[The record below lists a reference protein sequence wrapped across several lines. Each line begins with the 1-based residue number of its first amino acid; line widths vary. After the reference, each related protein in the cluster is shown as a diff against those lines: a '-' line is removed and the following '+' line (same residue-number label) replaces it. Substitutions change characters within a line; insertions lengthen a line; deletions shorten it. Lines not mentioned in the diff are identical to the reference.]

1 MATTE
6 NHLIYLLLK
15 QNKIIDLC
23 FWAFEMIREEPEKFQ
38 TFSRRRDFPGLY
50 RQTWSLCMWKSCTH
64 PSTCS
69 WPTLRVCLWLK
80 EGRTSNIGWSAPH
93 STTPSWTLE
102 RRERSY
108 PSLMSFCPSTWRS
121 VAEETSINII
131 IITGVQSG
139 GHRWVLHC
147 VLQKL
152 CFVECLFTIVGVK
165 VRFSFPDCDCGSSGS
180 EFFGPKPGCL
190 LHHGGGGRRETAD
203 GPGRSLQTSVSS
215 SSSSPQHV
223 CGQKNINLVM
233 IHRKTRNGTSLLW
246 SSL

>member
-1 MATTE
+1 
-6 NHLIYLLLK
+6 
-15 QNKIIDLC
+15 
-23 FWAFEMIREEPEKFQ
+23 
-38 TFSRRRDFPGLY
+38 
-50 RQTWSLCMWKSCTH
+50 MWRSCTH

-80 EGRTSNIGWSAPH
+80 GGRTSNSGSSAPH

-102 RRERSY
+102 RRERSC
-108 PSLMSFCPSTWRS
+108 PSLMSFCPSIWRS
-121 VAEETSINII
+121 VAEETSII

-139 GHRWVLHC
+139 
-147 VLQKL
+147 
-152 CFVECLFTIVGVK
+152 VESLFTIVGVK

-180 EFFGPKPGCL
+180 EFFGPKPCCL

-215 SSSSPQHV
+215 SSSSSQNV
-223 CGQKNINLVM
+223 CRQNNINLVM
-233 IHRKTRNGTSLLW
+233 IHRKTTNGTNPSLLW